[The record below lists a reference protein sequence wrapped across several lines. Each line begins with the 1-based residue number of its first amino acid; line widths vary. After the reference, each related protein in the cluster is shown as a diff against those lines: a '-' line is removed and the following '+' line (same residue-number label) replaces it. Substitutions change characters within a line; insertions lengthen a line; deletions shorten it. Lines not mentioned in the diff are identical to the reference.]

1 MNKIKLIKLKKHSD
15 KRGIFRRI
23 FCKEIFKKINS
34 FIDVKQVNLST
45 NPKRGTLRGL
55 HYQKGKFAEKKI
67 VFCTKGKLFF
77 VALNINKK
85 SKNYLKYKSFILN
98 EKDNFALFIDRK
110 YATGFITLS
119 KNTELLYLMSN
130 FYSPGSAMG
139 IKYNDPKIKIKWP
152 KKPKIISPKDKNLK
166 TL

>member
-15 KRGIFRRI
+15 KRGVFRRI

-98 EKDNFALFIDRK
+98 EKDDFALFIDKK
-110 YATGFITLS
+110 YATGFMTLS

>member
-15 KRGIFRRI
+15 KRGVFRRI

-77 VALNINKK
+77 VALNIDRK

-98 EKDNFALFIDRK
+98 EKDDFALFIDKK
-110 YATGFITLS
+110 YATGFMTLS